1 MSRRRIPKLV
11 SARKYKDYV
20 PGKLLLDSQPYNWQG
35 LLLDAF
41 ELPAF
46 LPEGPAPAISD
57 YTFGFVYEG
66 NKHGEFSINQ
76 GRWEKQDL
84 LRGSIVL
91 VPPDHAINWRWLP
104 ESEKAGP
111 LFITCAYLSSALVKR
126 AAAEALNVEPG
137 SIEMPKNIGAMDPFM
152 EQLFLAVKN
161 ELQAGNPCGPLY
173 AQTAAQML
181 ALHLLS
187 RHCSINYRIPAY
199 KRGISGRRLRP
210 VLDYIHEHLHKEIL
224 LESLAL
230 LAGLSPYHFLRLF
243 KQSVGKTP
251 LQYVI
256 HCRMEKAKRLLAET
270 KLSITEI
277 ALEVGYESLNHFI
290 GHFRRH
296 TGITPTAYRKA
307 L

>member
-1 MSRRRIPKLV
+1 MSRRRIPKHV
-11 SARKYKDYV
+11 SARQYKDYV
-20 PGKLLLDSQPYNWQG
+20 PGKVLLDSQPHNWQG
-35 LLLDAF
+35 LLLNAF

-46 LPEGPAPAISD
+46 LPGGPAPAISD

-84 LRGSIVL
+84 QKGSIVL

-104 ESEKAGP
+104 ESENAGP
-111 LFITCAYLSSALVKR
+111 LFITCAYLSSALIKR
-126 AAAEALNVEPG
+126 AAAEALNVEPEC
-137 SIEMPKNIGAMDPFM
+137 IEMPKNIGTLDPFM

-187 RHCSINYRIPAY
+187 RHCSINYKMPAF
-199 KRGISGRRLRP
+199 KRGIPSRQLRC
-210 VLDYIHEHLHKEIL
+210 VLNYIHAHLNEEL
-224 LESLAL
+224 SLESMAL
-230 LAGLSPYHFLRLF
+230 IAGLSPYHFLRVF
-243 KQSVGKTP
+243 KQSIGRTP
-251 LQYVI
+251 LQYI
-256 HCRMEKAKRLLAET
+256 IGCRMEKAKQMLAGT
-270 KLSITEI
+270 KLSVTEI

-290 GHFRRH
+290 GLFRRH
-296 TGITPTAYRKA
+296 TGTTPAVYRKGV
-307 L
+307 